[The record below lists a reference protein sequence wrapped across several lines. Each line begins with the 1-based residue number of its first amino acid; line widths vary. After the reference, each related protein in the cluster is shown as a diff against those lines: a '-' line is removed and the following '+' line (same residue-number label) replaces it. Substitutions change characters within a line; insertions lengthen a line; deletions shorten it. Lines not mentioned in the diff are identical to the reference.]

1 MPVEVLVQLLFWAG
15 LLGGLAIGGAL
26 GAWQGFEV
34 GGATAG
40 LVIGICGL
48 SASGY
53 AMYTYWEFF
62 QQPNAVEAR
71 VVSAER
77 PEGGGSPVVTVRFT
91 TRDGRAIETSDT
103 GVVPTGPN
111 GPLRAEDKVGV
122 LYGNPASKVTVHAIR
137 TSMIVGVVFGMFST
151 FALLVGLFFIAQAAD
166 MRAHARATSESVE
179 MERPKPLAV
188 RVVTIASNVVFV
200 AAFAWLLFAPGD
212 KLQSFGVSARFI
224 LVAGVGYAIAGLF
237 TPGGQWISVMIP
249 LIVGIVFGMFSGLIR
264 IVT

>member
-1 MPVEVLVQLLFWAG
+1 
-15 LLGGLAIGGAL
+15 
-26 GAWQGFEV
+26 
-34 GGATAG
+34 
-40 LVIGICGL
+40 
-48 SASGY
+48 
-53 AMYTYWEFF
+53 
-62 QQPNAVEAR
+62 
-71 VVSAER
+71 
-77 PEGGGSPVVTVRFT
+77 
-91 TRDGRAIETSDT
+91 
-103 GVVPTGPN
+103 
-111 GPLRAEDKVGV
+111 
-122 LYGNPASKVTVHAIR
+122 
-137 TSMIVGVVFGMFST
+137 
-151 FALLVGLFFIAQAAD
+151 
-166 MRAHARATSESVE
+166 